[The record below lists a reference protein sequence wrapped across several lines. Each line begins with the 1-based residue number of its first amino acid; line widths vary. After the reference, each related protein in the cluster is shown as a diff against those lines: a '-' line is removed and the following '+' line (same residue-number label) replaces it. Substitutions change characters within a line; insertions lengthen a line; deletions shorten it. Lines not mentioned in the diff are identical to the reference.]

1 MMSVTSACQLTVEKE
16 EEDEEDKLPRAGRN
30 EMLREQPNRQV
41 GKRHPFT
48 LYEKMVLF
56 AKSNVFLK

>member
-16 EEDEEDKLPRAGRN
+16 EEDEEDEIPRTGLN

-48 LYEKMVLF
+48 LYE
-56 AKSNVFLK
+56 